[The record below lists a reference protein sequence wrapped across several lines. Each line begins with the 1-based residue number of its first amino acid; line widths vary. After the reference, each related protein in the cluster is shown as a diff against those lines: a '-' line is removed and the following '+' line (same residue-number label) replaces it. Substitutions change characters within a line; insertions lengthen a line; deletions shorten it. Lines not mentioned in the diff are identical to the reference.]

1 MTEPKKRTT
10 AKIRATLVNMLGNK
24 DIDKV
29 TVTDLCT
36 SAGINRAT
44 FYYHY
49 DSVRD
54 VFHEVERLTEEEF
67 NEFLNQTA
75 LNDDGVPDKNF
86 YTTFFEFIARNAN
99 ICKMILNSP
108 HKTDDSFMARAMEAG
123 CNKAM
128 NVIKNLLP
136 SCPVSKIKYYY
147 LFVSHGFLGL
157 MTYWLNTGM
166 KETPEEIAL
175 IGEKVSNSG
184 AKFLES

>member
-10 AKIRATLVNMLGNK
+10 AKIRTTLVKMLGTK

-29 TVTDLCT
+29 TVTDLCA

-54 VFHEVERLTEEEF
+54 VFVDVEKLIEDEF
-67 NEFLNQTA
+67 NEFLDTA
-75 LNDDGVPDKNF
+75 GMDDDGLPNRNF
-86 YTTFFEFIARNAN
+86 YIMFFEFIARNAN

-108 HKTDDSFMARAMEAG
+108 HKTDDSFMARGMEAG
-123 CNKAM
+123 CNKTVA
-128 NVIKNLLP
+128 VITKLYPN
-136 SCPVSKIKYYY
+136 CPMSKINYYY

-157 MTYWLNTGM
+157 MHYWLNSGM
-166 KETPEEIAL
+166 KETPEELAA
-175 IGEKVSNSG
+175 IGEQVSYTG